1 MTSRWQAPLIAK
13 ALAKRH
19 WNFTKATS
27 TGLDV
32 STLASGS
39 SSSPTSPS
47 AKIDLIS
54 CLSFLGRRFSV
65 ASISSCSEELRFQG
79 TQLRVRVST
88 ASLTKARN
96 ANDGEC
102 SAWSEQ
108 FAWVIVQKLTFQF
121 FSFCSCESSANWSS
135 NRRFWGRRAT

>member
-13 ALAKRH
+13 ALARRH
-19 WNFTKATS
+19 WNFTRATS

-32 STLASGS
+32 SSRASGS

-65 ASISSCSEELRFQG
+65 ASISSCSEERRFQG

-96 ANDGEC
+96 ANEWC
-102 SAWSEQ
+102 SAWSQQ
-108 FAWVIVQKLTFQF
+108 FAWIVDQKLIFQF
-121 FSFCSCESSANWSS
+121 FGFYGCESSANWSS
-135 NRRFWGRRAT
+135 DRRVRG